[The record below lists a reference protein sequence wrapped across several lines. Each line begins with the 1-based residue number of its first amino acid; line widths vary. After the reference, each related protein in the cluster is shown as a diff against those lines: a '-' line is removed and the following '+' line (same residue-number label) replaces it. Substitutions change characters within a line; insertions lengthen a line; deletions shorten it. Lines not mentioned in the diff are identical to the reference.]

1 MKPIVILK
9 VNIGEGE
16 MIPLEVLYNDENYF
30 KDIIEGFCKNY
41 PQCNSAEIKDFL
53 YKWIKKEVKEVLA
66 KKNKKKLEK

>member
-53 YKWIKKEVKEVLA
+53 YK
-66 KKNKKKLEK
+66 